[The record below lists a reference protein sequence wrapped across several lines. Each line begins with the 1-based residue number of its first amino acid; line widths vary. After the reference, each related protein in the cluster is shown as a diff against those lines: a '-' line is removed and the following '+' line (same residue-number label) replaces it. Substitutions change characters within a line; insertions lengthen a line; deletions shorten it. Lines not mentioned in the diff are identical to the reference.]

1 MAARKEKQANEAKT
15 RFLFNMSHDM
25 RTPMNAIIGY
35 SDLLDQHADEPEK
48 VSDYIG
54 KIRSSSNLLLSLIN
68 YVLEMARIESGKIT
82 LKEEVGCF
90 TELMDSLRIIF
101 EPTIQKKHLTYNCQM
116 QIGHDYVIADR
127 TKLREVIFNIISNAI
142 KYTPD
147 GGAVSVKLEEQETE
161 MSGRACYRIVV
172 EDTGIGMS
180 KDYLPHIFEEFTR
193 ERTSTESKV
202 AGAGLG
208 MPIVKAL
215 VDLMGGTVQVESEEG
230 HGTRFTI
237 ELELP
242 IASEQQIHEKKENQ
256 IEDWLK
262 I

>member
-161 MSGRACYRIVV
+161 MSVGHA
-172 EDTGIGMS
+172 TGSWWKI
-180 KDYLPHIFEEFTR
+180 P
-193 ERTSTESKV
+193 
-202 AGAGLG
+202 
-208 MPIVKAL
+208 
-215 VDLMGGTVQVESEEG
+215 
-230 HGTRFTI
+230 
-237 ELELP
+237 ELE
-242 IASEQQIHEKKENQ
+242 
-256 IEDWLK
+256 
-262 I
+262 

>member
-1 MAARKEKQANEAKT
+1 
-15 RFLFNMSHDM
+15 
-25 RTPMNAIIGY
+25 
-35 SDLLDQHADEPEK
+35 
-48 VSDYIG
+48 
-54 KIRSSSNLLLSLIN
+54 
-68 YVLEMARIESGKIT
+68 
-82 LKEEVGCF
+82 
-90 TELMDSLRIIF
+90 MDSLRIIF

-202 AGAGLG
+202 AGQ
-208 MPIVKAL
+208 AL
-215 VDLMGGTVQVESEEG
+215 ACPL
-230 HGTRFTI
+230 
-237 ELELP
+237 
-242 IASEQQIHEKKENQ
+242 
-256 IEDWLK
+256 
-262 I
+262 